1 MGKAG
6 EEEKSPSLEISTV
19 PELISLV
26 KQLKFLGVTQFKIGE
41 IAMDISGDS
50 FPQPDETTEEEIPDE
65 ELLYYSS

>member
-1 MGKAG
+1 MERDG
-6 EEEKSPSLEISTV
+6 EEEKAPSLEITTV
-19 PELISLV
+19 EELINLV

-50 FPQPDETTEEEIPDE
+50 FPQPEETTEEEIPEE

>member
-1 MGKAG
+1 MEKDG
-6 EEEKSPSLEISTV
+6 EEQNAPSLEIKTV
-19 PELISLV
+19 PELINLV

-50 FPQPDETTEEEIPDE
+50 FPQPEETTEEEIPDE